1 MRKPVPVIGAVCL
14 LSALLLSASCSR
26 RGPIRV
32 VSPDG
37 TIVLSFDLVD
47 GVPTYGV
54 DVDGSPF
61 INPSALGMVASEG
74 GPDLAGNFTFSR
86 IGRYSTDEHW
96 TMPWGENKE
105 HYDHCNGA
113 VITLD
118 GKDGVMLRLRFRC
131 YDDGIAFR
139 YEYDAPVKDSIKIM
153 DELTRFNLSQQ
164 GTLYSIPASFDT
176 YELLYRTTSISDVPD
191 AQTPA
196 TFRTLGGFYGSIH
209 EANLTDFPEM
219 TLRRVDSL
227 SFIAALAPYPD
238 GVKAYVGGHFLS
250 PWRTVQIGRDA
261 PSLVNSSLILN
272 LNDPCKMEDTG
283 WIRPLKYVGVWW
295 GMHLG
300 INSWTEDSRHGAT
313 TESAMRYI
321 DFAADNNIDGVLFEG
336 WNKGWETWGS
346 GKSAF
351 DFCLSAGDF
360 DMEKVTRYAKER
372 NVQYIIHYETG
383 GNIPNFER
391 QLDTALRW
399 ATAHGIHALKT
410 GYAGGIND
418 GYNHH
423 GQYMVRHYRRVVRK
437 CAEYGLMLD
446 VHEPIK
452 ATGIRRTY
460 PVMMTREGARGMEWN
475 AWSEGNPPEHQTI
488 LPFTRLL
495 GGPMDYTPGTFDIL
509 YKGIV
514 GNPDLKVWNGRPST
528 ECRVNTTLA
537 KQIAD
542 WVVLYSPM
550 QMASDLIENYDHP
563 AFQFFRDYDADIDS
577 SRMLQGEIGDYVVV
591 ERRAGEKFFLGAV
604 TDENARTLTQSLD
617 FLPEGPFTAT
627 IYADGPDADWLTNP
641 TSYTITKR
649 TVTRDDTLSLVLAA
663 GGGQAVTFIP
673 EK

>member
-1 MRKPVPVIGAVCL
+1 MGRISSLALAMAAALAISCTGPKGPVSI
-14 LSALLLSASCSR
+14 S
-26 RGPIRV
+26 
-32 VSPDG
+32 SPDG
-37 TIVLSFDLVD
+37 TIVLGLDVVD
-47 GVPTYGV
+47 GIPTYRV
-54 DVDGSPF
+54 EVDGTAFIDPSP
-61 INPSALGMVASEG
+61 LGMVSSED
-74 GPDLAGNFTFSR
+74 GPPLGDGFSLSGVR
-86 IGRYSTDEHW
+86 RYSTDEHW

-105 HYDHCNGA
+105 HYDHGNGA
-113 VITLD
+113 EVTLS
-118 GKDGVMLRLRFRC
+118 GRDGVKLILHLRC
-131 YDDGIAFR
+131 YDDGVAFR
-139 YEYDAPVKDSIKIM
+139 YEYDTPAKDSIRIM
-153 DELTRFNLSQQ
+153 DELTRFNLSED

-176 YELLYRTTSISDVPD
+176 YELLYRTTAISGVAD

-196 TFRTLGGFYGSIH
+196 TFKTLSGRYGSIH
-209 EANLTDFPEM
+209 EANLTDYPEM

-227 SFIAALAPYPD
+227 SFVSALAPYPD
-238 GVKAYVGGHFLS
+238 GVKAYVGARFVS

-272 LNDPCKMEDTG
+272 LNDPCLMEDVS

-313 TESAMRYI
+313 TQSAIRYI
-321 DFAADNNIDGVLFEG
+321 DFAAANNIDGVLFEG
-336 WNKGWETWGS
+336 WNKGWETWGT
-346 GKSAF
+346 GKTAF
-351 DFCLSAGDF
+351 DFCRSAGDF
-360 DMEKVTRYAKER
+360 DMEKVTQYAKSKG
-372 NVQYIIHYETG
+372 VQYIIHYETG

-391 QLDTALRW
+391 QLDTALSW
-399 ATAHGIHALKT
+399 AVGHGIHALKT

-437 CAEYGLMLD
+437 CARYGVMLD

-475 AWSEGNPPEHQTI
+475 AWSAGNPPEHQTI

-509 YKGIV
+509 YRNIV
-514 GNPDLKVWNGRPST
+514 GNPDLREWNGRPAT
-528 ECRVNTTLA
+528 QCRVNTTLC

-550 QMASDLIENYDHP
+550 QMASDLIENYDGHP
-563 AFQFFRDYDADIDS
+563 AFQFFRDYDADIDA
-577 SRMLQGEIGDYVVV
+577 SRMLQGEIGEYALV

-604 TDENARTLTQSLD
+604 TDENPRTLVQKLD
-617 FLPEGPFTAT
+617 FLPEGTFTAT
-627 IYADGPDADWLTNP
+627 IYADGPDAHWKTNP
-641 TSYTITKR
+641 MSYSITKR
-649 TVTRDDTLSLVLAA
+649 SVTREDTLTLVLAA